1 MGTSKL
7 LVFLIGIHFSSGKI
21 HTIDVDYNDF
31 ASGKLSMFFL
41 VDSQRFYVA
50 KLVMQRYH

>member
-1 MGTSKL
+1 MGISKL

-31 ASGKLSMFFL
+31 ASGKLFMFFL
-41 VDSQRFYVA
+41 VNSQLLYVDR
-50 KLVMQRYH
+50 LVMQRYH